1 MFFSVSLLLRGGGA
15 DGRGISGTGA
25 SAIGGGPAPRGQR
38 RAPLLTR
45 PGLPGGASG
54 GFGAHPRAGAY
65 ARAPPRP
72 FSAGRGRAG
81 PRRGRS
87 AGHRGAEARSG
98 AAGRREIKGGG
109 ETAPAAESEQR
120 AQQAAPG
127 ATACGE
133 MSNVR
138 ISNGSPTLERMEAR
152 QSEYPKPSA
161 CRNLFGPVN
170 HEELNRELK
179 KHLQEMEEA
188 YQRKWNF
195 DFQNHRPLE
204 GRYEWQAVE
213 KGSSPDF
220 YFRPPRLRKAVCKSA
235 GRQSLDVNG
244 NCQSVVFVGS
254 QGISEDT
261 HCVAQ
266 KTDVSEN
273 QTDLAEQCTAQRKR
287 PAADDSSPQN
297 KRANTTEEEV
307 SEDSPSASSVEQT
320 PKKSSPGRHQT

>member
-1 MFFSVSLLLRGGGA
+1 
-15 DGRGISGTGA
+15 
-25 SAIGGGPAPRGQR
+25 
-38 RAPLLTR
+38 
-45 PGLPGGASG
+45 
-54 GFGAHPRAGAY
+54 
-65 ARAPPRP
+65 
-72 FSAGRGRAG
+72 
-81 PRRGRS
+81 
-87 AGHRGAEARSG
+87 
-98 AAGRREIKGGG
+98 
-109 ETAPAAESEQR
+109 
-120 AQQAAPG
+120 
-127 ATACGE
+127 

-170 HEELNRELK
+170 HEELNREFK
-179 KHLQEMEEA
+179 KHLQEMEEM

-244 NCQSVVFVGS
+244 NCQTVVFVGS

-287 PAADDSSPQN
+287 PAADGVKPGVDTMSLVTWY
-297 KRANTTEEEV
+297 TT
-307 SEDSPSASSVEQT
+307 PTSVF
-320 PKKSSPGRHQT
+320 